1 MQQKHLLLLGVA
13 LVSTLSGAQNA
24 LTTEDLFERIS
35 PSVWVVRTLDGS
47 GRPLMQGSAV
57 VIGPGRLITNCHVL
71 RQAKSVTVGRENV
84 SYGATLEHPDTERDL
99 CQLRVA
105 NFTAPAVAVTPP
117 EELRIGARVYAI
129 GTPRGLETT
138 LSDGLLSGLR
148 RDAQGNLEAIQITVP
163 LSGGS
168 SGGGLFDAQGRLIG
182 ITTFGLRESQNLN
195 FALPA
200 AWIAEVPARAQAA
213 LQARSA
219 AAVAAVTASPGARV
233 FQYRLLDRRTGLEQ
247 PVIYRL
253 ERTDGDKLIFN
264 QGTRVESIHG
274 GVVSVS
280 RPIGGEFEQAMPPGG
295 WVGSKPEPGSTWKLN
310 YETNVQDRPAR
321 MELTARVHDASP
333 IAVGDR
339 SWPTLRIEFRGFT
352 HRALRGTFE
361 VSGPYLANAWYAPDL
376 KRVVRFEA
384 RSQGMNSSLSFYVN
398 EALELVTIRDE

>member
-24 LTTEDLFERIS
+24 LTTEDLFERTS

-57 VIGPGRLITNCHVL
+57 VIGPGRLVTNCHVL

-168 SGGGLFDAQGRLIG
+168 SGGGLFDTQGRLIG

-213 LQARSA
+213 LQARA
-219 AAVAAVTASPGARV
+219 APAVAAVAASSGARV
-233 FQYRLLDRRTGLEQ
+233 FRYRLLDRRTGLEQ
-247 PVIYRL
+247 SVNYRL
-253 ERTDGDKLIFN
+253 ERTEGDKLIFN
-264 QGTRVESIHG
+264 QGTRVENIHG
-274 GVVSVS
+274 GVLSVS
-280 RPIGGEFEQAMPPGG
+280 HPIGGEFEQMMPPGG
-295 WVGSKPEPGSTWKLN
+295 WVGSQLEPGSTWKLN
-310 YETNVQDRPAR
+310 YTASSQDRPAQ

-333 IAVGDR
+333 FTVGDR
-339 SWPTLRIEFRGFT
+339 SWPTLRVEFRGYT
-352 HRALRGTFE
+352 RRGISGTFA
-361 VSGPYLANAWYAPDL
+361 VSGPYLANVWYAPEL

-384 RSQGMNSSLSFYVN
+384 RGQGVNSSQSFYIN
-398 EALELVTIRDE
+398 ELLELVEVRNE